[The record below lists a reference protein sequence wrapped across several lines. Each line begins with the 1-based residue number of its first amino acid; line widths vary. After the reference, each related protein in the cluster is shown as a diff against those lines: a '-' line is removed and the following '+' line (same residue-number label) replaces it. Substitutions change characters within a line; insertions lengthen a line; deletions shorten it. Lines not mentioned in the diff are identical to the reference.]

1 MTFRLGRR
9 ALLSLAVAT
18 SVMAAVPATAQDT
31 VELNFSAV
39 FSANDIRAEMMN
51 KFSEALTDE
60 FTFNGYYGA
69 TLFAQGTEL
78 VAIQRG
84 NLEMGNIAP
93 QDVSNQLP
101 AFSILTSAYL
111 FRDAD
116 HLRTFF
122 NSEPGEEMKAM
133 VEDELG
139 IKILGPTYFGTRQV
153 GLRIDKEINRP
164 EDMAGVKLRMPGGEA
179 WQFLGEALGANPTPM
194 AYAEVYTGLATG
206 AIDGQDNPLP
216 NVQNMKFY
224 EVETQTV
231 LTSHLVGYD
240 LLVMSKE
247 VWDGLSDEQKA
258 TVQSAADEAIAWST
272 EQHLAQEAE
281 LVAFFESEGMTF
293 HTPDVDAF
301 RAYAQDKYLNSDLSK
316 DWPEGMLDKI
326 NGL

>member
-51 KFSEALTDE
+51 KFAEALTDE

-133 VEDELG
+133 AEDELG
-139 IKILGPTYFGTRQV
+139 SSWARHWARTRLRWPMPRSTPALRRARSTGRTTRCPTCRT
-153 GLRIDKEINRP
+153 
-164 EDMAGVKLRMPGGEA
+164 
-179 WQFLGEALGANPTPM
+179 
-194 AYAEVYTGLATG
+194 
-206 AIDGQDNPLP
+206 
-216 NVQNMKFY
+216 
-224 EVETQTV
+224 
-231 LTSHLVGYD
+231 
-240 LLVMSKE
+240 
-247 VWDGLSDEQKA
+247 
-258 TVQSAADEAIAWST
+258 
-272 EQHLAQEAE
+272 
-281 LVAFFESEGMTF
+281 
-293 HTPDVDAF
+293 
-301 RAYAQDKYLNSDLSK
+301 
-316 DWPEGMLDKI
+316 
-326 NGL
+326 